1 MKKLLLLTLT
11 LTLFISCAEKE
22 KTKEEKMRENIEAK
36 LKPTMKDPASYE
48 FVSMNIKKTFSVAE
62 RKKTVNEEQLNKIR
76 ELNKDVPSPDLLNQI
91 ETEYAFLQ
99 KQTDENKDATY
110 YVDFVAKGTNSFGGV
125 IQNKYSATV
134 VNDDNLTVVGLSG
147 ND

>member
-1 MKKLLLLTLT
+1 MKKLSLVILTLT
-11 LTLFISCAEKE
+11 VFVSCAEKE
-22 KTKEEKMRENIEAK
+22 KRKEEKIRENIEEK
-36 LKPTMKDPASYE
+36 LKSIMKDPASYE
-48 FVSMNIKKTFSVAE
+48 FVSMSINKTFSVAE
-62 RKKTVNEEQLNKIR
+62 RKKTVSEEQLKKIR

-99 KQTDENKDATY
+99 KQVDENKDAIY

-134 VNDDNLTVVGLSG
+134 VNDDNLTVVGLSR

>member
-1 MKKLLLLTLT
+1 MKKLSLVILTLT
-11 LTLFISCAEKE
+11 VFVSCAEKE
-22 KTKEEKMRENIEAK
+22 KTKEEKIRENIEEK
-36 LKPTMKDPASYE
+36 LKSIMKDPASYE
-48 FVSMNIKKTFSVAE
+48 FVSMSINKTFSVAE
-62 RKKTVNEEQLNKIR
+62 RKKTVSEEQLKKIR

-99 KQTDENKDATY
+99 KQVDENKDAIY

-134 VNDDNLTVVGLSG
+134 VNDDNLTVVGLSR